1 MVPLL
6 KLSFAAGQCHAPV
19 LEGSKLAKLNSTVP
33 GRDARVSWFVEICN
47 AVNNIPDGPDPKVR
61 GRFSGSGSVG
71 VVLSLFVA

>member
-1 MVPLL
+1 MRADNVLNCL
-6 KLSFAAGQCHAPV
+6 GQGLSRRVDSYNCSTKEIY
-19 LEGSKLAKLNSTVP
+19 LREGK
-33 GRDARVSWFVEICN
+33 VEICN